1 MCFLQVAAVSGDAR
15 RALELCRRAAE
26 ITEQRIHV
34 SSICPASTDSSQNTA
49 TPSAELLQAP
59 LDPLPAVN
67 KLIGMAD
74 IEAAITEMFQA
85 PHIQVLPIPNEYEY
99 AVPIKEFHCS
109 NHCAGCLEAKFL
121 ILTCYTSTQFM
132 KKCAKYQKIFLVS
145 MVTEQHRT
153 TMVETT
159 FEKVITFR
167 ILIVFDIL
175 STKCHSTTS
184 SIKGLKVACIY
195 VQVVAAF
202 MRLCNMHKEH
212 LPGVDSLMAI
222 G

>member
-34 SSICPASTDSSQNTA
+34 SSICPASTDSSQNIV
-49 TPSAELLQAP
+49 TPSTDLLRAP

-85 PHIQVLPIPNEYEY
+85 PHIQVLPIPNKYEC

-109 NHCAGCLEAKFL
+109 NHCASCLGAK
-121 ILTCYTSTQFM
+121 CS
-132 KKCAKYQKIFLVS
+132 
-145 MVTEQHRT
+145 
-153 TMVETT
+153 
-159 FEKVITFR
+159 
-167 ILIVFDIL
+167 
-175 STKCHSTTS
+175 
-184 SIKGLKVACIY
+184 
-195 VQVVAAF
+195 
-202 MRLCNMHKEH
+202 
-212 LPGVDSLMAI
+212 
-222 G
+222 